1 MRYPAP
7 REATVKDDHRISRRR
22 FAELGATA
30 AAGLGLTGVSALPV
44 SAQQGRGASGGAPQQ
59 PSPRPEALKSE
70 FLMDMILE
78 TAPAVTIGPRTVV
91 AVTGGTFEGP
101 KLKGKVIGP
110 GADWPMRISDTMRVL
125 DVRTILQT
133 DDDQKIYMTYRGV
146 IRTPAP
152 GQQGERYWRTTPI
165 FETDSKKYEWITQ
178 IVAVGVSFTIP
189 QRVCYRIFEIV

>member
-1 MRYPAP
+1 VN
-7 REATVKDDHRISRRR
+7 EDDRISRRR
-22 FAELGATA
+22 FAEIGATA
-30 AAGLGLTGVSALPV
+30 ATGLGLVGLSGLTVD
-44 SAQQGRGASGGAPQQ
+44 AQQGRGAAPAPQ
-59 PSPRPEALKSE
+59 PTPRPEALKSE
-70 FLMDMILE
+70 FLMDLILE

-110 GADWPMRISDTMRVL
+110 GADWPLRVSDTLRIL

-146 IRTPAP
+146 IRTPPP

-165 FETDSKKYEWITQ
+165 FETDAKKYEWITQ
-178 IVAVGVSFTIP
+178 IVAVGVSFTMP

>member
-1 MRYPAP
+1 M
-7 REATVKDDHRISRRR
+7 THDDRMTRRR

-30 AAGLGLTGVSALPV
+30 ATGLGLTGLSGLTLDA
-44 SAQQGRGASGGAPQQ
+44 QGRGAGAAPAQ
-59 PSPRPEALKSE
+59 PSPRPETLKSE
-70 FLMDMILE
+70 FLMDLILE
-78 TAPAVTIGPRTVV
+78 TAPAVAIGPRTVV

>member
-1 MRYPAP
+1 M
-7 REATVKDDHRISRRR
+7 THDDRISRRR

-30 AAGLGLTGVSALPV
+30 ATGLGLAGLSGLTLD
-44 SAQQGRGASGGAPQQ
+44 AQQGRGAGSAATPQQ
-59 PSPRPEALKSE
+59 PTPRPEALKSE

-91 AVTGGTFEGP
+91 GVTGGTFEGP

-110 GADWPMRISDTMRVL
+110 GADWPMRMSDSLRIL
-125 DVRTILQT
+125 DVRIILVT

-146 IRTPAP
+146 IHTPPA
-152 GQQGERYWRTTPI
+152 GQGERYWRTVPI
-165 FETDSKKYEWITQ
+165 FETDSKKYEWLTQ

-189 QRVCYRIFEIV
+189 QRVSYRIFQIL